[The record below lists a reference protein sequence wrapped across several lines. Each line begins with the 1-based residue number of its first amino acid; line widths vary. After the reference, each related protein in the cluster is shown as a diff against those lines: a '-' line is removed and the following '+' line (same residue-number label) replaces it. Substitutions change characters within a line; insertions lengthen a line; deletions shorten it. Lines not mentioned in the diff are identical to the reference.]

1 MIGTSRR
8 ARPRRAIGFLKENDL
23 LLDIPDVGDARMQ
36 IGSKEILVVGDRI
49 LVKPD
54 NPDERTKVGLYLP
67 QTVVEREPVQAGR
80 VVATG
85 PGVPVPNLSS
95 DYGEPWQEHRHSP
108 MRFIPL
114 QAEVGDYALFLR
126 KEAVEI
132 CYKNEQFLVIPQS
145 ALLLLIRDNEEG
157 EIPPVEA

>member
-1 MIGTSRR
+1 MR
-8 ARPRRAIGFLKENDL
+8 
-23 LLDIPDVGDARMQ
+23 
-36 IGSKEILVVGDRI
+36 IGSREILVVGDRI

-67 QTVVEREPVQAGR
+67 QTVTEREPVQSGR

-85 PGVPVPNLSS
+85 PGVAVPNMSS
-95 DYGEPWQEHRHSP
+95 DNPEPWQERRQSQV
-108 MRFIPL
+108 RYIPL

-132 CYKNEQFLVIPQS
+132 RYRDEQFLVVPHSGI
-145 ALLLLIRDNEEG
+145 LLLIRDEEG
-157 EIPPVEA
+157 FPAPES